1 MHVFDPNDAQVA
13 VLTQLGCRRASSEE
27 AVVKAADVVIL
38 AVKPDVVPLVLK
50 NVQSGGGGGVA
61 PSSLIVSV
69 AAGVT
74 IAALEGGLP
83 ARSRVVRVM
92 PNTPSLV
99 SEGATVISA
108 GSSSTAADLDVV
120 KQYVRRPLFFIL
132 VNNVSSW
139 MTQGV

>member
-50 NVQSGGGGGVA
+50 NVQSGGGVA